1 MEERIEEPVMS
12 GVDVAKYVATL
23 TPSKLHED
31 VMDLAHDIQQLTSMM
46 GECMKMS
53 MATVV
58 VGSITVHVEMKMDGD
73 ILFESTMGHSAKQDD
88 KKQG

>member
-1 MEERIEEPVMS
+1 MEEKIEVPVMN
-12 GVDVAKYVATL
+12 GADVAKYVASL

-31 VMDLAHDIQQLTSMM
+31 VMDLAHDIRQLASMM

-53 MATVV
+53 MATVIV
-58 VGSITVHVEMKMDGD
+58 SDITVHVEMKMDGNT
-73 ILFESTMGHSAKQDD
+73 LFSSTMGHAVKQED